1 MVSICVCSIVILL
14 FISLL
19 FFSKIFNARK
29 TIRVLSV
36 GPGSGDVDHYF
47 LNEIVKTG
55 KDVLGKEY
63 SVLYQVVEPSN
74 DSIEYFRRSI
84 LRNDNYSKINFQWY
98 HGCFEDFVTKFEQGN
113 KGVSDKEDE
122 QFDFVHYV
130 RCFYYFDSVTALD
143 KTYNTL
149 LRKNG
154 FVTVVGENG
163 GAFWPKFM
171 IFLNDHGMSHEGLSG
186 SGPFSMAYFLPGWV
200 SQSQKNKWKYET
212 YTDKYKF
219 NMTPMFD
226 EKSEDGNYIIDF
238 CMHVKDAR
246 KTVKK
251 EILNDFFKFLIDNIQ
266 EEEIEENEKKIV
278 KKYFPCELGVIVI
291 TKE

>member
-1 MVSICVCSIVILL
+1 MF
-14 FISLL
+14 FISSL
-19 FFSKIFNARK
+19 FYSRIFNATK
-29 TIRVLSV
+29 TVRVLPV
-36 GPGSGDVDHYF
+36 GPRSGDVDHYF
-47 LNEIVKTG
+47 LNEIIKTG

-98 HGCFEDFVTKFEQGN
+98 QGFFEDFIAKFEQDLKDVKDEG
-113 KGVSDKEDE
+113 KEK
-122 QFDFVHYV
+122 FDFVHYV
-130 RCFYYFDSVTALD
+130 RCFYYFDSVTGLD

-154 FVTVVGENG
+154 FVTVVGENEG
-163 GAFWPKFM
+163 TFWPKFM
-171 IFLNDHGMSHEGLSG
+171 IFLNDHGIPHEGLSG
-186 SGPFSMAYFLPGWV
+186 SSPVSMAYFLPGWI

-212 YTDKYKF
+212 YTDKHKF

-226 EKSEDGNYIIDF
+226 EKSEDGNYLIDF

-251 EILNDFFKFLIDNIQ
+251 EILNDFFQFLIDNMQ
-266 EEEIEENEKKIV
+266 EEEIEESEKRLV

>member
-1 MVSICVCSIVILL
+1 M
-14 FISLL
+14 
-19 FFSKIFNARK
+19 
-29 TIRVLSV
+29 LSV

-47 LNEIVKTG
+47 LNEIIKTG

-98 HGCFEDFVTKFEQGN
+98 QGFFEDFVAKFVQDH
-113 KGVSDKEDE
+113 KGVSDEGEEK
-122 QFDFVHYV
+122 FDFVHYV

-154 FVTVVGENG
+154 FVTVVGENE

-171 IFLNDHGMSHEGLSG
+171 IFLNDHGISHEGLSG
-186 SGPFSMAYFLPGWV
+186 SGPVSMAYFLPGWI

-226 EKSEDGNYIIDF
+226 EKSEDGNYLIDF

-251 EILNDFFKFLIDNIQ
+251 EILNDFFQFLIDNMQ
-266 EEEIEENEKKIV
+266 EEEIEEDKKKIV
-278 KKYFPCELGVIVI
+278 KKHFPCELGVIVI

>member
-1 MVSICVCSIVILL
+1 M
-14 FISLL
+14 
-19 FFSKIFNARK
+19 
-29 TIRVLSV
+29 LSV

-47 LNEIVKTG
+47 LNEIIKTG

-98 HGCFEDFVTKFEQGN
+98 QGFFEDFVAKFVQDH
-113 KGVSDKEDE
+113 KGVSDEGEEK
-122 QFDFVHYV
+122 FDFVHYV

-154 FVTVVGENG
+154 FVTVVGENE
-163 GAFWPKFM
+163 GAFWPEFV
-171 IFLNDHGMSHEGLSG
+171 IFLNDHGISHEGLSG
-186 SGPFSMAYFLPGWV
+186 SGPVSMAYFLPDWI

-226 EKSEDGNYIIDF
+226 EKSEDGNYLIDF

-251 EILNDFFKFLIDNIQ
+251 EILNDFFQFLIDNMQ
-266 EEEIEENEKKIV
+266 EEEIEESEKRLV